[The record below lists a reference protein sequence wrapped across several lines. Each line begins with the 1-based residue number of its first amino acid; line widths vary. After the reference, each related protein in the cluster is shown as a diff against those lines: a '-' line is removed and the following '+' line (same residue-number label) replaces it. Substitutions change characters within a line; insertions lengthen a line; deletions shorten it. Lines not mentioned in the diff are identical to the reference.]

1 MKELLKLKPI
11 VSAVLILFILMAVA
25 GCAGSTRKQTAD
37 AVAAGKKYDEIK
49 VPTPAEPTSTVLYW
63 VGEEL
68 GFFEEQGIKL
78 NYVGLVPSGQ
88 LVASVVA
95 GKIDVGGAH
104 VNRTI
109 AGISAGAKI
118 KAVVAQS
125 ETTAEIPHHTY
136 ITRKNSSV
144 KGPQDLIGKKVG
156 ISAYGGC
163 NEYIPYGYMRTGGI
177 KDPRGQFEIIIM
189 PETMME
195 QALRQGDVDIAGFNR
210 LPADLKVN
218 PDFDYLF
225 SDYEPWGTVAGAT
238 PLYFTEKFIKEKPDV
253 VKRFVTAMA
262 KTINWQN
269 EHKQEAAAITAKRAN
284 IDPAK
289 VKIRYFA
296 PDGIITEET
305 VQIWID
311 LLTEFGEIKPGIKPG
326 QIYTNEFNA
335 YYKL

>member
-1 MKELLKLKPI
+1 MKELLKLRILII
-11 VSAVLILFILMAVA
+11 VILIPLTLLFVI
-25 GCAGSTRKQTAD
+25 GCGNGVHKQSGDGA
-37 AVAAGKKYDEIK
+37 AAGKKYDEIK
-49 VPTPAEPTSTVLYW
+49 VPTPPDPTSTVLYW

-78 NYVGLVPSGQ
+78 NYAGLVPSGQ

-125 ETTAEIPHHTY
+125 ETTEEIPHHTY
-136 ITRKNSSV
+136 ITRKNSPI
-144 KGPQDLIGKKVG
+144 KGPQDLVGKKVG
-156 ISAYGGC
+156 ITAYGGC

-177 KDPRGQFEIIIM
+177 KDPRGKIDIIIM

-195 QALRQGDVDIAGFNR
+195 QALRQGDVDVAGFNR
-210 LPADLKVN
+210 LPAELRVN
-218 PDFDYLF
+218 PEFDYLF

-269 EHKQEAAAITAKRAN
+269 DHKQEAAELTAKRAN
-284 IDPAK
+284 IDPSK

-296 PDGIITEET
+296 PDGIMTDET
-305 VQIWID
+305 VQVWID

-326 QIYTNEFNA
+326 QIYTNEFNP
-335 YYKL
+335 YYKQ